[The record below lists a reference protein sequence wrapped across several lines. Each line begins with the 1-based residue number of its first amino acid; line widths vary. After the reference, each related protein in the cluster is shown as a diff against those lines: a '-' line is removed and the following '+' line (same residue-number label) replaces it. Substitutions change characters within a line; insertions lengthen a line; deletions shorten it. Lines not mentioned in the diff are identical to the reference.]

1 MQNDMNTQILH
12 HGIIGNSCEN
22 YVYTVVLDLEFW
34 DLISVLSNKKKV
46 SRQNYWTL
54 PLAVTS
60 LKIASH
66 ILALKKH
73 RLVCSS
79 AG

>member
-1 MQNDMNTQILH
+1 MTSWN
-12 HGIIGNSCEN
+12 HGDSCGN

-34 DLISVLSNKKKV
+34 DLTSVLSNKKEV
-46 SRQNYWTL
+46 SRQNYRTL

-60 LKIASH
+60 SKIASH